1 MQVMNGMEC
10 SGKEVMHAALPIT
23 SVPPALTR
31 STRSSL
37 RMTRMARGMDP
48 TPNTCVLS

>member
-1 MQVMNGMEC
+1 MNGMER
-10 SGKEVMHAALPIT
+10 SWRKIMHAALRVT

-37 RMTRMARGMDP
+37 RMTRMERGMDP